1 MRIQV
6 ITIFPELFHGFLD
19 TSLVRRAI
27 EQRIFT
33 IAVHNLR
40 SFASDRH
47 QTIDDEPYGGGGG
60 MVMQAPAWIRAVREV
75 SGDDNPHRV
84 LLSPQGTPFSDA
96 KARELGRREHLV
108 MLCGRYEGVDE
119 RVRQTVVDEEISIGD
134 YVLSGGELPAM
145 VVIEALS
152 RQIPGVVGRPESVE
166 QDSFRNGLLDYPHY
180 TRPREV
186 EGHEVPKVLVSGD
199 HEAIRVWRL
208 RQSLL
213 ATLEKRPDLLEKV
226 ELSVEQRRLLDE
238 LLLGSVSP
246 GVKQ

>member
-1 MRIQV
+1 
-6 ITIFPELFHGFLD
+6 
-19 TSLVRRAI
+19 
-27 EQRIFT
+27 
-33 IAVHNLR
+33 
-40 SFASDRH
+40 
-47 QTIDDEPYGGGGG
+47 
-60 MVMQAPAWIRAVREV
+60 
-75 SGDDNPHRV
+75 
-84 LLSPQGTPFSDA
+84 
-96 KARELGRREHLV
+96 
-108 MLCGRYEGVDE
+108 MLCGRYEGIDE

-152 RQIPGVVGRPESVE
+152 RQIPGVVGSPDSVA
-166 QDSFRNGLLDYPHY
+166 QDSFRNGLLDFPHY

-186 EGHEVPKVLVSGD
+186 EGHEVPEVLISGD

-238 LLLGSVSP
+238 LLMDSVSP